1 MQTCILFS
9 GIANTGAI
17 LPVDYICND
26 LGNLNQCVLT
36 SGKLLLDAYFNLK
49 QNEIRKRD
57 ICKIQNYFETSHYKL
72 QHLFCFRQR
81 IFDTNKP
88 NTTATKPHGCMHL
101 VYDVV
106 EYGALP
112 NFDTVL
118 YENLHIPF
126 AKEAYRS
133 SSRRYN
139 KLYEEMIAGIQAAR
153 LLRILGDEND
163 RKMKETVTKDEKVE
177 ENEEV
182 SLSYKANL
190 YHVHKRGSHDKSV
203 TYLVPKGQSYS
214 IEVSCNNEMIYPV
227 DKRNKSISNF
237 LNTKLISLNNIYD
250 ACTTCDTQD
259 IRDFFMCIKERRN
272 QYRMFFHKH
281 IRLISDYKTNG
292 IPHSYICC
300 DSSINRLR
308 HDWIID
314 VEENPIHICAILSLH
329 NTLNGVSKIVYIGCE
344 TTNLHKAHITNR
356 GIDSPFPVVHY
367 HRARSPIS
375 HKTELVFRANM
386 VDNIM
391 QPAFIIPIRRNDPTE
406 NLFEKRF
413 FNVPF
418 EFLMRDGFE
427 DMNFEK
433 NIETAVSTDA
443 HARKYLNSD
452 KETRKKLYQIL
463 LNSLQKNSNV
473 PQKSKKR
480 KLNNEQNDADASAQ
494 KKNK

>member
-1 MQTCILFS
+1 MAPF
-9 GIANTGAI
+9 
-17 LPVDYICND
+17 DYIKPPTIATSIPYPIEMFGENQRKLKEIKVVIVD
-26 LGNLNQCVLT
+26 LLQKIASMLVDDKVVGN
-36 SGKLLLDAYFNLK
+36 NLE
-49 QNEIRKRD
+49 NFV
-57 ICKIQNYFETSHYKL
+57 FEFTKEYNGEG
-72 QHLFCFRQR
+72 QR
-81 IFDTNKP
+81 
-88 NTTATKPHGCMHL
+88 
-101 VYDVV
+101 VY
-106 EYGALP
+106 G
-112 NFDTVL
+112 
-118 YENLHIPF
+118 
-126 AKEAYRS
+126 
-133 SSRRYN
+133 
-139 KLYEEMIAGIQAAR
+139 
-153 LLRILGDEND
+153 
-163 RKMKETVTKDEKVE
+163 
-177 ENEEV
+177 
-182 SLSYKANL
+182 
-190 YHVHKRGSHDKSV
+190 
-203 TYLVPKGQSYS
+203 
-214 IEVSCNNEMIYPV
+214 NN
-227 DKRNKSISNF
+227 
-237 LNTKLISLNNIYD
+237 
-250 ACTTCDTQD
+250 TQD

-314 VEENPIHICAILSLH
+314 VEENPIHICAILSLY

-418 EFLMRDGFE
+418 EFLMRDGFD

-494 KKNK
+494 KKSK